1 MTEVKH
7 MRTIKLYD
15 TYQGKLRE
23 FVPIDEKEVDIYYCG
38 PTVYN
43 YVHLGN
49 FRPTVTFDLLT
60 RFLRECG
67 YDVKCVSNY
76 TDIDDKIIKQAKIE
90 NKTEKELSEFYI
102 KAYEDCLER
111 LNILPLYCH
120 PKASEYIDMMASFI
134 KDLEDSDCA
143 YQGGDDIYFSVE
155 SDKKYGSLSKQ
166 NISDLVSGA
175 RIEVNTKKK
184 NPLDFALWKLT
195 DDDGIKFDTVIGR
208 GRPGWHTECVV
219 MVNNVFHK
227 PLIDIHG
234 GGFDLKFPHHENEIA
249 QSEAHNHTQLANYW
263 MHVGFLLTDGVKMSK
278 SLGNSILAKDVL
290 DRHSGNAIRLFFL
303 TTHYRAPV
311 NYTEENLNSMDKL
324 ANKYETCLKKL
335 SCKLQL
341 NHAPEGNIISA
352 DYEDF
357 MNALANDLNV
367 ANALSVI
374 DKEVKMI
381 NSEMMKKELNLTL
394 LANLYKTIGKLFS
407 VLGLKIEIKEITPE
421 DIELVK
427 SYNEARNNKDFAK
440 SDELRP
446 LLMEKGLL

>member
-1 MTEVKH
+1 
-7 MRTIKLYD
+7 MRNIKLYD
-15 TYQGKLRE
+15 TYEGKLRE
-23 FVPIDEKEVDIYYCG
+23 FRPIDEKEVDIYYCG

-60 RFLRECG
+60 RVLKESG

-90 NKTEKELSEFYI
+90 GKSEKELSEFYI
-102 KAYEDCLER
+102 AAYEDCLEK

-120 PKASEYIDMMASFI
+120 PKASEYIDKMASFI
-134 KDLEDSDCA
+134 KDLEDTDCA
-143 YQGGDDIYFSVE
+143 YQGGDDIYFSVDC
-155 SDKKYGSLSKQ
+155 DKSYGALSKQ

-175 RIEVNTKKK
+175 RIEVNNKKK

-219 MVNNVFHK
+219 MVNNVFKK

-249 QSEAHNHTQLANYW
+249 QSEAHNHTKLANYW
-263 MHVGFLLTDGVKMSK
+263 MHVGFLLTNGVKMSK

-290 DRHSGNAIRLFFL
+290 ERHSGNAIRLFFL

-311 NYTEENLNSMDKL
+311 NYTEENLLSMDKL
-324 ANKYETCLKKL
+324 ASKYENALKKANA
-335 SCKLQL
+335 KLQIQGIK
-341 NHAPEGNIISA
+341 EGSLINE
-352 DYEDF
+352 DYDVF
-357 MNALANDLNV
+357 MNALADDLNV
-367 ANALSVI
+367 ANALSVV
-374 DKEVKMI
+374 DK
-381 NSEMMKKELNLTL
+381 
-394 LANLYKTIGKLFS
+394 
-407 VLGLKIEIKEITPE
+407 EIKEINSLTMKKDADMPRLASLFITIKKLFDILGLKFILPEILPE
-421 DIELVK
+421 DIALVQEYEK
-427 SYNEARNNKDFAK
+427 ARAEKDFAR

-446 LLMEKGLL
+446 VLMKKGLL

>member
-1 MTEVKH
+1 

-15 TYQGKLRE
+15 TYEGKLRE
-23 FVPIDEKEVDIYYCG
+23 FHPIDEKEVDIYYCG

-49 FRPTVTFDLLT
+49 FRPTVTFDLLS
-60 RFLRECG
+60 RFLKECG

-76 TDIDDKIIKQAKIE
+76 TDIDDKIIKQAKLE
-90 NKTEKELSEFYI
+90 GKSEKELSEFYI
-102 KAYEDCLER
+102 KAYEDCLDK
-111 LNILPLYCH
+111 LNIMPLYCH

-134 KDLEDSDCA
+134 KDLEDSGCA

-155 SDKKYGSLSKQ
+155 CDKTYGSLSKQ
-166 NISDLVSGA
+166 NIADLVSGA
-175 RIEVNTKKK
+175 RIEVSSKKK

-249 QSEAHNHTQLANYW
+249 QSEAHNHTRLANYW
-263 MHVGFLLTDGVKMSK
+263 MHVGFLLTNGVKMSK

-290 DRHSGNAIRLFFL
+290 ERHSGNAIRLFFL

-311 NYTEENLNSMDKL
+311 NYTEENLNAMDKL
-324 ANKYETCLKKL
+324 ANKYETCLKKA
-335 SCKLQL
+335 SAKLQL
-341 NHAPEGNIISA
+341 ASKEGGNIISE
-352 DYEDF
+352 DYEAL
-357 MNALANDLNV
+357 MNALGNDLNV
-367 ANALSVI
+367 ANAMSVI
-374 DKEVKMI
+374 DKEVKEI
-381 NSEMMKKELNLTL
+381 NSLLPKKDADLDHLSDLFTTML
-394 LANLYKTIGKLFS
+394 KLFDI
-407 VLGLKIEIKEITPE
+407 LGLKFDLPAITEE
-421 DIELVK
+421 DRALVED
-427 SYNEARNNKDFAK
+427 YNQARIAKDFKK

>member
-1 MTEVKH
+1 

-15 TYQGKLRE
+15 TYEGKLRE
-23 FVPIDEKEVDIYYCG
+23 FHPIDEKEVDIYYCG

-49 FRPTVTFDLLT
+49 FRPTITFDLLS
-60 RFLRECG
+60 RFLKECG

-76 TDIDDKIIKQAKIE
+76 TDIDDKIIKQAKLE
-90 NKTEKELSEFYI
+90 GKSEKELSEFYI
-102 KAYEDCLER
+102 KAYEDCLDK
-111 LNILPLYCH
+111 LNIMPLYCH
-120 PKASEYIDMMASFI
+120 PKASEYINMMASFI
-134 KDLEDSDCA
+134 KDLEDSGCA

-155 SDKKYGSLSKQ
+155 CDKSYGSLSKQ
-166 NISDLVSGA
+166 NVSDLVSGA

-195 DDDGIKFDTVIGR
+195 DDDGIKFDTIIGR

-249 QSEAHNHTQLANYW
+249 QSEAHNHTRLANYW
-263 MHVGFLLTDGVKMSK
+263 MHVGFLLTNGVKMSK

-290 DRHSGNAIRLFFL
+290 QRHSGNAIRLFFL

-311 NYTEENLNSMDKL
+311 NYTEENLLAMDKL
-324 ANKYETCLKKL
+324 AKKYETCLKKA
-335 SCKLQL
+335 SSKLQL
-341 NHAPEGNIISA
+341 ASKEGGSVLKE
-352 DYEDF
+352 DYEAF
-357 MNALANDLNV
+357 MDALANDLNV
-367 ANALSVI
+367 ANAMSVI
-374 DKEVKMI
+374 DKEVKEI
-381 NSEMMKKELNLTL
+381 NSLLPKKDTDLECLDDLFVTMKK
-394 LANLYKTIGKLFS
+394 LFDI
-407 VLGLKIEIKEITPE
+407 LGLKFDLPSITE
-421 DIELVK
+421 KDRKLVEE
-427 SYNEARNNKDFAK
+427 YNQARIDKDFKK

>member
-1 MTEVKH
+1 

-15 TYQGKLRE
+15 TYEGKLRE
-23 FVPIDEKEVDIYYCG
+23 FHPIDEKEVDIYYCG

-49 FRPTVTFDLLT
+49 FRPTVTFDLLS
-60 RFLRECG
+60 RFLKECG

-76 TDIDDKIIKQAKIE
+76 TDIDDKIIKQAKLE
-90 NKTEKELSEFYI
+90 GKSEKELSEFYI
-102 KAYEDCLER
+102 KAYEDCLDK
-111 LNILPLYCH
+111 LNIMPLYCH
-120 PKASEYIDMMASFI
+120 PKASEYINMMASFI
-134 KDLEDSDCA
+134 KDLEDSGCA

-155 SDKKYGSLSKQ
+155 CDKSYGSLSKQ
-166 NISDLVSGA
+166 NVSDLVSGA

-195 DDDGIKFDTVIGR
+195 DDDGIKFDTIIGR

-249 QSEAHNHTQLANYW
+249 QSEAHNHTRLANYW
-263 MHVGFLLTDGVKMSK
+263 MHVGFLLTNGVKMSK

-290 DRHSGNAIRLFFL
+290 QRHSGNAIRLFFL

-311 NYTEENLNSMDKL
+311 NYTEENLLAMDKL
-324 ANKYETCLKKL
+324 AKKYETCLKKA
-335 SCKLQL
+335 SSKLQL
-341 NHAPEGNIISA
+341 ASKEGGSVLKE
-352 DYEDF
+352 DYEAF
-357 MNALANDLNV
+357 MDALANDLNV
-367 ANALSVI
+367 ANAMSVI
-374 DKEVKMI
+374 DKEVKEI
-381 NSEMMKKELNLTL
+381 NSLLPKKDADLECLDDLFVTMKK
-394 LANLYKTIGKLFS
+394 LFDI
-407 VLGLKIEIKEITPE
+407 LGLKFDLPSITE
-421 DIELVK
+421 KDRKLVEE
-427 SYNEARNNKDFAK
+427 YNQARIDKDFKK

>member
-1 MTEVKH
+1 
-7 MRTIKLYD
+7 MRNIKLYD
-15 TYQGKLRE
+15 TYEGKLRE
-23 FVPIDEKEVDIYYCG
+23 FKPIDEKEVDIYYCG

-60 RFLRECG
+60 RVLKESG

-90 NKTEKELSEFYI
+90 GKSEKELSEFYI
-102 KAYEDCLER
+102 AAYEDCLEK

-120 PKASEYIDMMASFI
+120 PKASEYIDKMASFI
-134 KDLEDSDCA
+134 KDLEDTNCA
-143 YQGGDDIYFSVE
+143 YQGGDDIYFSVDC
-155 SDKKYGSLSKQ
+155 DKSYGALSKQ

-175 RIEVNTKKK
+175 RIEVNNKKK

-219 MVNNVFHK
+219 MVNNVFKK

-249 QSEAHNHTQLANYW
+249 QSEAHNHTKLANYW
-263 MHVGFLLTDGVKMSK
+263 MHVGFLLTNGVKMSK

-290 DRHSGNAIRLFFL
+290 ERHSGNAIRLFFL

-311 NYTEENLNSMDKL
+311 NYTEENLLSMDKL
-324 ANKYETCLKKL
+324 ANKYENALKKANA
-335 SCKLQL
+335 KLQIQGIK
-341 NHAPEGNIISA
+341 EGSLIQD
-352 DYEDF
+352 DYEEF
-357 MNALANDLNV
+357 MNALADDLNV
-367 ANALSVI
+367 ANALSVV
-374 DKEVKMI
+374 DR
-381 NSEMMKKELNLTL
+381 
-394 LANLYKTIGKLFS
+394 
-407 VLGLKIEIKEITPE
+407 EIKEINSLTMKKDADMLRFSSLFITITKLFDILGLKFSLPKILEE
-421 DIELVK
+421 DIALVQEYEK
-427 SYNEARNNKDFAK
+427 ARADKDFAK

-446 LLMEKGLL
+446 LLMKKGLL

>member
-1 MTEVKH
+1 

-15 TYQGKLRE
+15 TYEGKLRE
-23 FVPIDEKEVDIYYCG
+23 FHPIDEKEVDIYYCG

-49 FRPTVTFDLLT
+49 FRPTVTFDLLS
-60 RFLRECG
+60 RFLKECG

-76 TDIDDKIIKQAKIE
+76 TDIDDKIIKQAKLE
-90 NKTEKELSEFYI
+90 GKSEKELSEFYI
-102 KAYEDCLER
+102 KAYEDCLDK
-111 LNILPLYCH
+111 LNIMPLYCH
-120 PKASEYIDMMASFI
+120 PKASEYINMMASFI
-134 KDLEDSDCA
+134 KDLEDSGCA

-155 SDKKYGSLSKQ
+155 CDKSYGSLSKQ
-166 NISDLVSGA
+166 NVSDLVSGA

-195 DDDGIKFDTVIGR
+195 DDDGIKFDTIIGR

-249 QSEAHNHTQLANYW
+249 QSEAHNHTRLANYW
-263 MHVGFLLTDGVKMSK
+263 MHVGFLLTNGVKMSK

-290 DRHSGNAIRLFFL
+290 QRHSGNAIRLFFL

-311 NYTEENLNSMDKL
+311 NYTEENLLAMDKL
-324 ANKYETCLKKL
+324 AKKYETCLKK
-335 SCKLQL
+335 SSSKLQL
-341 NHAPEGNIISA
+341 ASKEGGSILKE
-352 DYEDF
+352 DYEAF
-357 MNALANDLNV
+357 MDALANDLNV
-367 ANALSVI
+367 ANAMSVI
-374 DKEVKMI
+374 DKEVKEI
-381 NSEMMKKELNLTL
+381 NSLLPKKDADLECLDDLFVTMKK
-394 LANLYKTIGKLFS
+394 LFDI
-407 VLGLKIEIKEITPE
+407 LGLKFDLPSITE
-421 DIELVK
+421 KDRKLVEE
-427 SYNEARNNKDFAK
+427 YNQARIDKDFKK

>member
-1 MTEVKH
+1 

-23 FVPIDEKEVDIYYCG
+23 FKPIDEKEVDIYYCG

-60 RFLRECG
+60 RFLKAEG

-76 TDIDDKIIKQAKIE
+76 TDIDDKIIKQAKLE

-102 KAYEDCLER
+102 KAYEDCLDK
-111 LNILPLYCH
+111 LNILPLYNH
-120 PKASEYIDMMASFI
+120 PKASEYITKMADFI
-134 KDLEDSDCA
+134 KDLEDNGTA

-155 SDKKYGSLSKQ
+155 SDPKYGSLSKQ
-166 NISDLVSGA
+166 KIDDLVSGA
-175 RIEVNTKKK
+175 RIDVNTNKK

-195 DDDGIKFDTVIGR
+195 DDDGIKFDTSVGR

-219 MVNNVFHK
+219 MVNNVFK
-227 PLIDIHG
+227 KTLIDIHG

-263 MHVGFLLTDGVKMSK
+263 MHCGFLLTNGVKMSK

-290 DRHSGNAIRLFFL
+290 ERHSGNAIRLFFQ

-311 NYTEENLNSMDKL
+311 NYTEENLNAMDKL
-324 ANKYETCLKKL
+324 AAKYENSLKRA
-335 SCKLQL
+335 SVTLQL
-341 NHAPEGNIISA
+341 NNIPAGTRIAS
-352 DYEDF
+352 DYEEY
-357 MNALANDLNV
+357 MNSLANDLNV

-374 DKEVKMI
+374 DREVKEI
-381 NSEMMKKELNLTL
+381 NSLSAKKDGDMSRLADLVATISELYDILGLRFNLPVIGDEERKL
-394 LANLYKTIGKLFS
+394 LADFNL
-407 VLGLKIEIKEITPE
+407 
-421 DIELVK
+421 
-427 SYNEARNNKDFAK
+427 ARENKDYTK

-446 LLMEKGLL
+446 ILMQKGLL

>member
-1 MTEVKH
+1 

-15 TYQGKLRE
+15 TYEGKLRE
-23 FVPIDEKEVDIYYCG
+23 FKPINENEVDIYYCG

-60 RFLRECG
+60 RFLIECG

-90 NKTEKELSEFYI
+90 GKSEIELSEFYI
-102 KAYEDCLER
+102 AAYEDCLDK

-120 PKASEYIDMMASFI
+120 PKASEYIDKMASFI
-134 KDLEDSDCA
+134 KDLEDNSIA
-143 YQGGDDIYFSVE
+143 YQGGDDIYFSVDSVKE
-155 SDKKYGSLSKQ
+155 YGALSKQ

-175 RIEVNTKKK
+175 RIDVNTKKK

-219 MVNNVFHK
+219 MVNNVFNK

-249 QSEAHNHTQLANYW
+249 QSIAHNHTRLANYW
-263 MHVGFLLTDGVKMSK
+263 MHVGFLLTNGVKMSK
-278 SLGNSILAKDVL
+278 SLGNSTLAKDVL
-290 DRHSGNAIRLFFL
+290 DRHSGNAIRLFFE

-311 NYTEENLNSMDKL
+311 NYTEENLSAMDKL
-324 ANKYETCLKKL
+324 NNKYETCLKKT
-335 SCKLQL
+335 SAKLQL
-341 NHAPEGNIISA
+341 SSVVETSLISK
-352 DYEDF
+352 DYDEF
-357 MNALANDLNV
+357 MNALASDLNV
-367 ANALSVI
+367 SNALSVI
-374 DKEVKMI
+374 DRETKEI
-381 NSEMMKKELNLTL
+381 NSMIMKKDADL
-394 LANLYKTIGKLFS
+394 LQLSSLFNTMLKLLS
-407 VLGLKIEIKEITPE
+407 ILGLKYDLPSITDE
-421 DIELVK
+421 DKKLVEE
-427 SYNEARNNKDFAK
+427 YNTARNEKNFAK

-446 LLMEKGLL
+446 ILMEKGLL

>member
-1 MTEVKH
+1 
-7 MRTIKLYD
+7 MRNIKLYD
-15 TYQGKLRE
+15 TYEGKLRE
-23 FVPIDEKEVDIYYCG
+23 FKPIDEKEVDIYYCG

-60 RFLRECG
+60 RVLKESG

-90 NKTEKELSEFYI
+90 GKSEKELSEFYI
-102 KAYEDCLER
+102 AAYEDCLEK

-120 PKASEYIDMMASFI
+120 PKASEYIDKMASFI
-134 KDLEDSDCA
+134 KDLEDTDCA
-143 YQGGDDIYFSVE
+143 YQGGDDIYFSVDC
-155 SDKKYGSLSKQ
+155 DKSYGALSKQ

-175 RIEVNTKKK
+175 RIEVNIKKK

-219 MVNNVFHK
+219 MVNNVFKK

-249 QSEAHNHTQLANYW
+249 QSEAHNHTRLANYW
-263 MHVGFLLTDGVKMSK
+263 MHVGFLLTNGVKMSK

-290 DRHSGNAIRLFFL
+290 QRHSGNAIRLFFL

-311 NYTEENLNSMDKL
+311 NYTEENLLSMDKL
-324 ANKYETCLKKL
+324 ASKYENALKKANA
-335 SCKLQL
+335 KLQIQGIK
-341 NHAPEGNIISA
+341 EGSLINE
-352 DYEDF
+352 DYEEF
-357 MNALANDLNV
+357 MNALADDLNV
-367 ANALSVI
+367 ANALSVV
-374 DKEVKMI
+374 DR
-381 NSEMMKKELNLTL
+381 
-394 LANLYKTIGKLFS
+394 
-407 VLGLKIEIKEITPE
+407 EIKEINSLTMKKDADLIRLSSLFITITKLFDILGLKFILPKILEE
-421 DIELVK
+421 DIALVQEYEK
-427 SYNEARNNKDFAK
+427 ARANKDFAK

-446 LLMEKGLL
+446 LLMKKGLL

>member
-1 MTEVKH
+1 
-7 MRTIKLYD
+7 MRNIKLYD
-15 TYQGKLRE
+15 TYEGKLRE
-23 FVPIDEKEVDIYYCG
+23 FKPIDEKEVDIYYCG

-60 RFLRECG
+60 RVLKESG

-90 NKTEKELSEFYI
+90 GKSEKELSEFYI
-102 KAYEDCLER
+102 AAYEDCLEK

-120 PKASEYIDMMASFI
+120 PKASEYIDKMASFI
-134 KDLEDSDCA
+134 KDLEDTDCA
-143 YQGGDDIYFSVE
+143 YQGGDDIYFSVDC
-155 SDKKYGSLSKQ
+155 DKSYGALSKQ

-175 RIEVNTKKK
+175 RIEVNNKKK

-219 MVNNVFHK
+219 MVNNVFKK

-249 QSEAHNHTQLANYW
+249 QSEAHNHTKLANYW
-263 MHVGFLLTDGVKMSK
+263 MHVGFLLTNGVKMSK

-290 DRHSGNAIRLFFL
+290 ERHSGNAIRLFFL

-311 NYTEENLNSMDKL
+311 NYTEENLLSMDKL
-324 ANKYETCLKKL
+324 ASKYENALKKANA
-335 SCKLQL
+335 KLQIQGIK
-341 NHAPEGNIISA
+341 EGNMINE
-352 DYEDF
+352 DYEAF
-357 MNALANDLNV
+357 MNALADDLNV
-367 ANALSVI
+367 ANALSVV
-374 DKEVKMI
+374 DK
-381 NSEMMKKELNLTL
+381 
-394 LANLYKTIGKLFS
+394 
-407 VLGLKIEIKEITPE
+407 EIKEINSLTMKKDVDMLRLASLFITIKKLFDILGLKFILPEILPE
-421 DIELVK
+421 DIALAQEYEK
-427 SYNEARNNKDFAK
+427 ARTEKDFAR

-446 LLMEKGLL
+446 LLMKKGLL